1 MAAGHFVCGTRAS
14 RFLRTHVPTELTRI
28 FSDMHYGDR
37 LSRVDRLAQIRPL
50 LDGVTDLVLNGD
62 TVDTRAGPN
71 PQHTAACRAHV
82 QAFVRDNAGLPITF
96 LTGNH
101 DPDFSAHHLL
111 ERAGGRVL
119 VTHGDILF
127 DNIVPWGR
135 DARTM
140 AQRIAAAYRDA
151 APADRDTLDTR
162 FAIWRRVAASIPQRH
177 QSERDALKYAVHLAA
192 DTVWP
197 PWRFLRVIHAWR
209 SAPALAAGFAR
220 RHHPRAQ
227 FTLIGHTHR
236 PGVHRMPDGAVVI
249 NTGSFCPPLG
259 GYAVD
264 LSPGQLAVR
273 RIDFVRG
280 EFRAGENVA
289 TFPLAGT

>member
-1 MAAGHFVCGTRAS
+1 VA
-14 RFLRTHVPTELTRI
+14 TELIRI

-50 LDGVTDLVLNGD
+50 LDGVTGVVLNGD
-62 TVDTRAGPN
+62 TVDTRVGPN
-71 PQHTAACRAHV
+71 PQHTADCRAHV
-82 QAFVRDNAGLPITF
+82 QAFVQDCAGLPITF

-101 DPDFSAHHLL
+101 DPDFSPHHLL
-111 ERAGGRVL
+111 EQAGGRVL

-127 DNIVPWGR
+127 DNIVPWSR

-140 AQRIAAAYRDA
+140 ARRIAAAYRDV
-151 APADRDTLDTR
+151 APADRPTLATR

-177 QSERDALKYAVHLAA
+177 QSERDPLKYAVHLAA

-209 SAPALAAGFAR
+209 SAPELAAHFVR
-220 RHHPRAQ
+220 RHHPRAG
-227 FTLIGHTHR
+227 FIVIGHTHR
-236 PGVHRMPDGAVVI
+236 PGVHCMPDGIVAI

-264 LSPGQLAVR
+264 LSEERLEVR

-280 EFRAGENVA
+280 EFRPGGTVA
-289 TFPLAGT
+289 KFPLARA